1 MVGRAGSLAGIP
13 HAVGVGK
20 FLLSD
25 VRISDAAPPVKR
37 RALPDPRG
45 QPRRGPRS
53 GDRRPY
59 LCGLQSELGRHRRR
73 GSAIRQVAG
82 RRGVT
87 GSMPR
92 ITPILIS
99 GGSGAR
105 LWPLSRRARPKQ
117 FHALGGEHTLIQET
131 ALRFA
136 VPGYA
141 APIVVCNAG
150 HEALV
155 REQLAEVGCT
165 PAAVILEPEGRHTAA
180 AAVTSALEAE

>member
-59 LCGLQSELGRHRRR
+59 LCGVQSELGRHRRR

-99 GGSGAR
+99 GGAGTR

-117 FHALGGEHTLIQET
+117 FHALGGERTLIQET
-131 ALRFA
+131 ALRFVGEA
-136 VPGYA
+136 F
-141 APIVVCNAG
+141 APPMVICNAA
-150 HEALV
+150 HADVV
-155 REQLAEVGCT
+155 REQLAAVGGT
-165 PAAVILEPEGRHTAA
+165 PRALVLEPEGRN
-180 AAVTSALEAE
+180 